1 MICLSNK
8 AGLQPGLVSFVA
20 SSVCG
25 MTQRGMD
32 PRSRKQIGDD
42 AEQAVAE
49 YLLRNGAEIVA
60 RNLRIGALEIDIVAR
75 TGALI
80 LVVEVR
86 CRSKRAW
93 TSAFSSIDG
102 MKRLRLRRA
111 GERLWNRR
119 YRRDPTVERLRFD
132 VASVHYHEGTAQIEY
147 VSGAF

>member
-1 MICLSNK
+1 
-8 AGLQPGLVSFVA
+8 
-20 SSVCG
+20 
-25 MTQRGMD
+25 MD

-42 AEQAVAE
+42 AEQAVAD
-49 YLLRNGAEIVA
+49 YLVRHGAEIVA
-60 RNLRIGALEIDIVAR
+60 RNLRMGALEIDIVAR
-75 TGALI
+75 LGTLI

-86 CRSKRAW
+86 YRSARSW

-102 MKRLRLRRA
+102 KKRLHLRRA

-132 VASVHYHEGTAQIEY
+132 VASVAYEDGTAEIEY